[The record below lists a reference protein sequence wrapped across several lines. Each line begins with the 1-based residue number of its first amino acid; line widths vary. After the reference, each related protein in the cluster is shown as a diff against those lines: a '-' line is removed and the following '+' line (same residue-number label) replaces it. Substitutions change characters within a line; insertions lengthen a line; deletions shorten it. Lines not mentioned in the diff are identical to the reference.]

1 MGGSEARKPRSL
13 KSGGGLK
20 PSSLIEVYAYGW
32 ILLLFFTK
40 PYAVMLVSKEC
51 MVKHLEYEKWTCQT
65 WFQNNIYKFA
75 LFYFPQLVQ
84 KYKLG
89 EMENKSAILK
99 QRFEPQEYSCKN
111 YLNLTMF
118 DQVTVNA

>member
-1 MGGSEARKPRSL
+1 M
-13 KSGGGLK
+13 
-20 PSSLIEVYAYGW
+20 
-32 ILLLFFTK
+32 
-40 PYAVMLVSKEC
+40 
-51 MVKHLEYEKWTCQT
+51 
-65 WFQNNIYKFA
+65 
-75 LFYFPQLVQ
+75 Q